1 MCCSDNLLRPL
12 LMLAWQNLCNY
23 SMLLYN
29 EVVDESEI
37 RNLIDL
43 AYTALRDGD
52 CVRALA
58 IGDQLVAEAPDR
70 AAVRSI
76 RAQALLGSDTP
87 QESYDEACRAVELA
101 PDDAHAHLLL
111 AMSAWRTARLGIAQ
125 ESFERAIAISG
136 SRPTMLS
143 EYAWFMATERGP
155 KLAKE
160 AAETAVEAD
169 AHSSTAWAALGL
181 AQYRLHHRVEAEAS
195 LRRALELNPNDI
207 YAQSAMVTLL
217 QDRRQDGKAQ
227 ALVGLL
233 EAHVGTEDLI
243 SAVRDEAKR
252 RQIDRMLVERKV
264 DIAGPPREAQGHV
277 WAWTLAAATLV
288 GLVFAILDPLYLP
301 FIVVFAIVLA
311 IILHK
316 LLD

>member
-1 MCCSDNLLRPL
+1 
-12 LMLAWQNLCNY
+12 
-23 SMLLYN
+23 MLLYN
-29 EVVDESEI
+29 TPVDESEI
-37 RNLIDL
+37 RNLIDE
-43 AYTALRDGD
+43 AYAALRDGD

-58 IGDQLVAEAPDR
+58 IGDQLMVDAPDR
-70 AAVRSI
+70 AAVRAI

-87 QESYDEACRAVELA
+87 QESYVEACRAVELA
-101 PDDAHAHLLL
+101 PDDEHAHLLL

-125 ESFERAIAISG
+125 DSFERAIELSG
-136 SRPTMLS
+136 SKPATLS

-160 AAETAVEAD
+160 AADAAVKAD
-169 AHSSTAWAALGL
+169 ATSSTAWAALGL
-181 AQYRLHHRVEAEAS
+181 AQYRLHRRPEAEAS

-233 EAHVGTEDLI
+233 EEHAGTEDLVT
-243 SAVRDEAKR
+243 AVRGEAKR

-264 DIAGPPREAQGHV
+264 DIAGPPREPRSNV
-277 WAWTLAAATLV
+277 WVWTLAAGTLV
-288 GLVFAILDPLYLP
+288 GLVFSLLGPLYLP
-301 FIVVFAIVLA
+301 FIIAFAVVFALV
-311 IILHK
+311 LHK